1 MARKGRKQE
10 TNEGS
15 GFLKGLA
22 DVVEKLNELAETG
35 RELAKSGEF
44 TAGPQ
49 RELKG
54 VYGFNVRMGLGGTPG
69 KVEPFGNIR
78 VDKRASQPVVV
89 QEVREPAVD
98 VLEED
103 DHILVVA
110 EMPGIAT
117 SDVHV
122 DLKGDVMTL
131 SAERGD
137 KKYRKEVLLP
147 RPCQSE
153 DLSVNCNN
161 GIVEIRCRIPRQQK

>member
-1 MARKGRKQE
+1 MANKGRKQE

-22 DVVEKLNELAETG
+22 DVLEKLNGLAETG

-54 VYGFNVRMGLGGTPG
+54 VYGFNVKVGLGGAPG
-69 KVEPFGNIR
+69 KVEPFGNIK

-89 QEVREPAVD
+89 QEVREPAID
-98 VLEED
+98 VLEEG

-110 EMPGIAT
+110 EMPGIAAT
-117 SDVHV
+117 DLHV

-131 SAERGD
+131 SAQRAD

-147 RPCQSE
+147 KPCRSE
-153 DLSVNCNN
+153 DPSVNCNN
-161 GIVEIRCRIPRQQK
+161 GIVEIRCRILSQQK